1 MKVPVR
7 IFVALSVLAL
17 AVFSI
22 PMLAQNQT
30 YPFPGYPP
38 EFAPSRTSRPVPTPF
53 PRSASKFHKVDRA
66 VPNQYIV
73 VLNDDAVPQ
82 GSTGA
87 ERRASVTEIAKRM
100 LPRSAEI
107 QSVYGSALRGFCV
120 KLPNEAAA
128 ILAAGGGEES
138 KRATP
143 DFVERIVFGR
153 VGDTH
158 DQAVIV
164 LHCWPRDGAIW
175 TAQRAEV
182 VRFTIDP

>member
-7 IFVALSVLAL
+7 FFVALSVLAL

-53 PRSASKFHKVDRA
+53 PRSASKFHKVDHA
-66 VPNQYIV
+66 VTNQYIV

-100 LPRSAEI
+100 LPPGAEI
-107 QSVYGSALRGFCV
+107 QSEIV
-120 KLPNEAAA
+120 KMR
-128 ILAAGGGEES
+128 AAGIPEEDIQRALEES
-138 KRATP
+138 SGLMSKYTNVKRSTSL
-143 DFVERIVFGR
+143 ERFKELGLQS
-153 VGDTH
+153 GDT
-158 DQAVIV
+158 VYV
-164 LHCWPRDGAIW
+164 SPRK
-175 TAQRAEV
+175 
-182 VRFTIDP
+182 VRVFVPEPEYMI